1 MNARREVR
9 VECYAGWRGDE
20 RPVAFWVDDRR
31 VGVETILETWSTE
44 NGTYFRI
51 AGEDRAQHVLRRDDR
66 RDRWELVESVLSSR
80 EDDNK

>member
-1 MNARREVR
+1 MNTRREVR

-20 RPVAFWVDDRR
+20 RPVAFWLDDRR
-31 VGVETILETWSTE
+31 VGVQSILETWSTE

-51 AGEDRAQHVLRRDDR
+51 TTDDRAQQVLCRDDR
-66 RDRWELVESVLSSR
+66 RDRWDLVESLSSR